1 MTDTELQQDTFLF
14 DDYFSDPDD
23 PGVEVVIHAKGKDI
37 PFHIRRVLT
46 LGEKQ
51 AASDAAVK
59 IDFDVKGNPKL
70 RSVNQG
76 MYTEAIVLAG
86 LKAWPYEYAPG
97 KPVPINAKTVHAHD
111 GGINEQLAA
120 LILGIAE
127 VQQQALTP
135 FEMKSDEA

>member
-14 DDYFSDPDD
+14 NDYFSDPDD
-23 PGVEVVIHAKGKDI
+23 PGIEVVIHAKGKDI
-37 PFHIRRVLT
+37 PFRIKRSLT
-46 LGEKQ
+46 LKEKQ

-70 RSVNQG
+70 SKVNQG
-76 MYTEAIVLAG
+76 EYTEKITLAG
-86 LKAWPYEYAPG
+86 LKWWPYTYGNG
-97 KPVPINAKTVHAHD
+97 KPVPINAQTVAAHD
-111 GGINEQLAA
+111 SVINEQLAA
-120 LILGIAE
+120 LILGVAE